1 MDPRPYELRL
11 EISPITEA
19 VEDAI
24 TESFDCLIASHAGVT
39 SVTLS
44 AVGDTCEAATLSAI
58 QKLRDLGAVPIRLI
72 DDLVGRREIARRAG
86 VTPQAVGLW
95 IRGERHAA
103 AHFPPP
109 FVDAGGG
116 LWLWG
121 EVVPDLANRGGRP
134 ATRNTGRIC
143 GSMSSARALE
153 GVADARLDPQPHPVR
168 ADQPDPRPLCGPCG

>member
-121 EVVPDLANRGGRP
+121 EVVLALADRGVLIDEDVQYPTRRDSQRIGGILATADPADATADELSRP
-134 ATRNTGRIC
+134 A
-143 GSMSSARALE
+143 
-153 GVADARLDPQPHPVR
+153 
-168 ADQPDPRPLCGPCG
+168 